1 MNIADLNLADLTGVL
16 IGFFLTLLVF
26 SYILGD
32 NPFLRMTLHLFIG
45 VAAGYAAIVAIYSV
59 ILPRLVAPLLS
70 DNSSEQ
76 LLTLIPLLLGVL
88 LLTKIVPQISKLG
101 NVSMAFLVGVG
112 VASAIGGAVTGTLFP
127 QTTASINLF
136 DLQAIQSSGEN
147 LWFQLVNSLI
157 ILVGTVTTFA
167 YFHFGTQSR
176 LYQMANRGLGIE
188 RLGKIGQMFIAIT
201 FGVLFAGVYSA
212 ALSAL
217 IERLTFIVDFLKPL
231 LLNIIK

>member
-1 MNIADLNLADLTGVL
+1 MNIADLNLADLSGIL
-16 IGFFLTLLVF
+16 IGFFFTLLVF

-32 NPFLRMTLHLFIG
+32 NPLFRLTLHLFIG
-45 VAAGYAAIVAIYSV
+45 VTAGYAAMVAIYSV
-59 ILPRLVAPLLS
+59 ILPRLAVPLLS
-70 DNSSEQ
+70 NNTGEQ
-76 LLTLIPLLLGVL
+76 LLTLIPLLLSIL
-88 LLTKIVPQISKLG
+88 LLTKIVPQLSRLG

-112 VASAIGGAVTGTLFP
+112 AASAIGGAVTGTLFP

-136 DLQAIQSSGEN
+136 DLQAIQTSGRN

-157 ILVGTVTTFA
+157 ILIGTITTLA
-167 YFHFGTQSR
+167 YFHFGTQAR
-176 LYQMANRGLGIE
+176 LNKVANRRAGIE
-188 RLGKIGQMFIAIT
+188 SLGQIGQLFIAIT

-231 LLNIIK
+231 LLNIVK